1 VKIVTIRKIIRNQR
15 SIKVMVPQLIEPQ
28 RKLLV
33 SRMASVMDEDDL
45 SVEQWRIRKL
55 IKSLSTARG
64 AGTSMISLIIPGK
77 DSIHQIGK
85 MLTEEAGTASNI
97 KSRVNRQSVLSAI
110 TSAQQRLKLYNKT
123 PPNGLVLF
131 TGTIMTE
138 DGKEKA
144 VVVDFEPFKPVNT
157 SLYMCDSRFHTEH
170 LNYLLESED
179 KFGFIV
185 FDGSS
190 CLYGTVQGSQRDVLH
205 KFTVDL
211 PKKHGR
217 GGQSSVRFARL
228 RVEKRHNYLRKVAE
242 LSTTFFISQDR
253 PNVLGLIL
261 AGSAEF
267 KNDLAQSDMFD
278 PRLAAVLLKI
288 VDVSYGGENGFNQ
301 AIELSADTLKG
312 VKFVQ
317 EKKIITKYF
326 EEVAQDTGK
335 VCYGIEDTL
344 KALDM
349 GACELLLVFEGL
361 DVNRVVIRNPH
372 SGEITTH
379 FLAPEQE
386 KDDRYRRDPVTGN
399 EFIWEERVPLT
410 EWLAENYKT
419 FGTKLEFVTN
429 KSQEGAQFVKGFGG
443 IGGMLRYKVEFE
455 NYEVDSDLDDDEIFM

>member
-1 VKIVTIRKIIRNQR
+1 MDDNDV
-15 SIKVMVPQLIEPQ
+15 SI
-28 RKLLV
+28 
-33 SRMASVMDEDDL
+33 
-45 SVEQWRIRKL
+45 EQWRIRKL
-55 IKSLSTARG
+55 IKSLEAARG
-64 AGTSMISLIIPGK
+64 SGTSMISLIIPPK
-77 DSIHQIGK
+77 DSVVQVNK
-85 MLTEEAGTASNI
+85 MLAEEVGTASNI
-97 KSRVNRQSVLSAI
+97 KSRVNRLSVLSAI
-110 TSAQQRLKLYNKT
+110 TSAQQKLKLFSKT
-123 PPNGLVLF
+123 PPNGLVVF
-131 TGTIMTE
+131 VGTIMTDE
-138 DGKEKA
+138 GKEKK
-144 VVVDFEPFKPVNT
+144 VSIDFEPFKPVNNF
-157 SLYMCDSRFHTEH
+157 LYLCDSRFHTED
-170 LNYLLESED
+170 LKYLLESED

-242 LSTTFFISQDR
+242 LSTTFFISNDR
-253 PNVLGLIL
+253 PNIVGLVL

-326 EEVAQDTGK
+326 EEVALDTGK
-335 VCYGIEDTL
+335 VCYGIQDTL

-349 GACELLLVFEGL
+349 GAVELLLVYEGL
-361 DVNRVVIRNPH
+361 EISRVVIKNPH
-372 SGEITTH
+372 NDEVVTH
-379 FLAPEQE
+379 FLTPQE
-386 KDDRYRRDPVTGN
+386 EKQDKFFRDAATGN
-399 EFIWEERVPLT
+399 ELVVQERTPLT
-410 EWLAENYKT
+410 EWLALNYKS

-443 IGGMLRYKVEFE
+443 IGGLLRYKVEFDQ
-455 NYEVDSDLDDDEIFM
+455 YEYDEGFDDEEIFM

>member
-1 VKIVTIRKIIRNQR
+1 MST
-15 SIKVMVPQLIEPQ
+15 P
-28 RKLLV
+28 
-33 SRMASVMDEDDL
+33 AMDENDV
-45 SVEQWRIRKL
+45 SIEQWRIRKL
-55 IKSLSTARG
+55 IKSLEAARG
-64 AGTSMISLIIPGK
+64 SGTSMISLIIPPK
-77 DSIHQIGK
+77 DQVVQVNK
-85 MLTEEAGTASNI
+85 MLAEEVGTASNI
-97 KSRVNRQSVLSAI
+97 KSRVNRLSVLSAI
-110 TSAQQRLKLYNKT
+110 TSAQQKLKLFSKT
-123 PPNGLVLF
+123 PPNGLVVF
-131 TGTIMTE
+131 VGTIMTDE
-138 DGKEKA
+138 GKEKK
-144 VVVDFEPFKPVNT
+144 VSIDFEPFKPVNNF
-157 SLYMCDSRFHTEH
+157 LYLCDSRFHTED
-170 LNYLLESED
+170 LKYLLESED

-242 LSTTFFISQDR
+242 LATTFFISNDR
-253 PNVLGLIL
+253 PNVVGLVL

-326 EEVAQDTGK
+326 EEVALDTGK
-335 VCYGIEDTL
+335 VCYGIQDTL

-349 GACELLLVFEGL
+349 GAVELLLVYEGL
-361 DVNRVVIRNPH
+361 ELSRVVIKNPH
-372 SGEITTH
+372 NDEVVTH
-379 FLAPEQE
+379 FLTPQE
-386 KDDRYRRDPVTGN
+386 EKQDKFFRDAATGN
-399 EFIWEERVPLT
+399 ELVVVERTPLT
-410 EWLAENYKT
+410 EWLALNYKS

-443 IGGMLRYKVEFE
+443 IGGLLRYKVEFD
-455 NYEVDSDLDDDEIFM
+455 NYEFDEGFDDEEIFM

>member
-1 VKIVTIRKIIRNQR
+1 
-15 SIKVMVPQLIEPQ
+15 
-28 RKLLV
+28 
-33 SRMASVMDEDDL
+33 MDENDV
-45 SVEQWRIRKL
+45 SIEQWRIRKL
-55 IKSLSTARG
+55 IKSLEAARG
-64 AGTSMISLIIPGK
+64 SGTSMISLIIPPK
-77 DSIHQIGK
+77 DQVVQVNK
-85 MLTEEAGTASNI
+85 MLAEEVGTASNI
-97 KSRVNRQSVLSAI
+97 KSRVNRLSVLSAI
-110 TSAQQRLKLYNKT
+110 TSAQQKLKLFSKT
-123 PPNGLVLF
+123 PPNGLVVF
-131 TGTIMTE
+131 VGTIMTDE
-138 DGKEKA
+138 GKEKK
-144 VVVDFEPFKPVNT
+144 VSIDFEPFKPVNNF
-157 SLYMCDSRFHTEH
+157 LYLCDSRFHTED
-170 LNYLLESED
+170 LKYLLESED

-242 LSTTFFISQDR
+242 LATTFFISNDR
-253 PNVLGLIL
+253 PNVVGLVL

-326 EEVAQDTGK
+326 EEVALDTGK
-335 VCYGIEDTL
+335 VCYGIQDTL

-349 GACELLLVFEGL
+349 GAVELLLVYEGL
-361 DVNRVVIRNPH
+361 ELSRVVIKNPH
-372 SGEITTH
+372 NDEVVTH
-379 FLAPEQE
+379 FLTPQE
-386 KDDRYRRDPVTGN
+386 EKQDKFFRDAATGN
-399 EFIWEERVPLT
+399 ELVVVERTPLT
-410 EWLAENYKT
+410 EWLALNYKS

-443 IGGMLRYKVEFE
+443 IGGLLRYKVEFD
-455 NYEVDSDLDDDEIFM
+455 NYEFDEGFDDEEIFM

>member
-1 VKIVTIRKIIRNQR
+1 MT
-15 SIKVMVPQLIEPQ
+15 
-28 RKLLV
+28 
-33 SRMASVMDEDDL
+33 DE
-45 SVEQWRIRKL
+45 
-55 IKSLSTARG
+55 
-64 AGTSMISLIIPGK
+64 
-77 DSIHQIGK
+77 
-85 MLTEEAGTASNI
+85 
-97 KSRVNRQSVLSAI
+97 
-110 TSAQQRLKLYNKT
+110 
-123 PPNGLVLF
+123 
-131 TGTIMTE
+131 
-138 DGKEKA
+138 GKEKK
-144 VVVDFEPFKPVNT
+144 VSIDFEPFKPVNNF
-157 SLYMCDSRFHTEH
+157 LYLCDSRFHTED
-170 LNYLLESED
+170 LKYLLESED

-242 LSTTFFISQDR
+242 LATTFFISNDR
-253 PNVLGLIL
+253 PNVVGLVL

-326 EEVAQDTGK
+326 EEVALDTGK
-335 VCYGIEDTL
+335 VCYGIQDTL

-349 GACELLLVFEGL
+349 GAVELLLVYEGL
-361 DVNRVVIRNPH
+361 ELSRVVIKNPH
-372 SGEITTH
+372 NDEVVTH
-379 FLAPEQE
+379 FLTPQE
-386 KDDRYRRDPVTGN
+386 EKQDKFFRDAATGN
-399 EFIWEERVPLT
+399 ELVVVERTPLT
-410 EWLAENYKT
+410 EWLALNYKS

-443 IGGMLRYKVEFE
+443 IGGLLRYKVEFD
-455 NYEVDSDLDDDEIFM
+455 NYEFDEGFDDEEIFM